1 MREPLITNAADPQ
14 QLKDAQVNEQDRLT
28 LEAKDLAEVLNT
40 PAGKRVF
47 WRLLEDCHLF
57 GTVFNHDPLEMA
69 RLAGQQEI
77 AHTWRA
83 RIDGAVPG
91 AFLKLQQSVAL
102 ERAAQDR
109 ERRARRTASQ
119 ES

>member
-1 MREPLITNAADPQ
+1 VEPLITNAADPR
-14 QLKDAQVNEQDRLT
+14 QLKDARINEQDQLSGQ
-28 LEAKDLAEVLNT
+28 AKDIADVLNT

-47 WRLLEDCHLF
+47 WRLLEECRLF
-57 GTVFNHDPLEMA
+57 STVFDSDPLQMA
-69 RLAGQQEI
+69 RKAGQQEI
-77 AHTWRA
+77 AHEWRA
-83 RIDGAVPG
+83 RIDQAVPG
-91 AFLKLQQSVAL
+91 AFLKLQQAVAL

>member
-1 MREPLITNAADPQ
+1 MAEPLITNAADPQ
-14 QLKDAQVNEQDRLT
+14 QLKDAQISEQDRRS
-28 LEAKDLAEVLNT
+28 LEDKDIAEVLNL

-57 GTVFNHDPLEMA
+57 GTVFDTDPLEMA

-77 AHTWRA
+77 AHTWRT
-83 RIDGAVPG
+83 RIDQAIPG
-91 AFLKLQQSVAL
+91 AFLKLQQAVAV